1 MLEQAGFEAPPV
13 SDRQPGD
20 SAAASDRQEPDP
32 PIASARPRAAIYAR
46 VSTGEQNIVQQKD
59 LLRRCC
65 AERGYDLV
73 LTASDKAVSGSER
86 DRVGWNRV
94 LYHGRRGDYRVL
106 VVQDLDRICRN
117 WAMGV
122 EVEQF
127 ILETGIRL
135 ESLGEPVDFSSATG
149 RLMFRVKMCV
159 AAHQRES
166 TIERIKVGVE
176 RAKLE
181 GKYLG
186 RRKGAVNRPKRGR
199 PRKKK

>member
-1 MLEQAGFEAPPV
+1 
-13 SDRQPGD
+13 
-20 SAAASDRQEPDP
+20 
-32 PIASARPRAAIYAR
+32 
-46 VSTGEQNIVQQKD
+46 VSTDEQNIVQQKD
-59 LLRRCC
+59 LLRRSC

-94 LYHGRRGDYRVL
+94 LYHGRRGDYSVL

-117 WAMGV
+117 WEMGV
-122 EVEQF
+122 EVEKF

-166 TIERIKVGVE
+166 TIERIKVGTE
-176 RAKLE
+176 RAKRE
-181 GKYLG
+181 GKYHG

-199 PRKKK
+199 PRKRR